1 MTGAIGPIIA
11 GAAAKK
17 HKVSEEEKM
26 TTYNSNDLE
35 GWEFK
40 IVRSSFGKFRSQKA
54 VQKVCEEEA
63 RAGWQMLEK
72 FDDSRI
78 RFKRRVEKRSM
89 DPHIEGDAYRTST
102 DAAASSRFQI
112 VIGILLLCVGLA
124 GLALIFYR

>member
-17 HKVSEEEKM
+17 RQELEEEKM
-26 TTYNSNDLE
+26 TRYNSNDLE

-40 IVRSSFGKFRSQKA
+40 IVRSSFGKFRSPRA
-54 VQKVCEEEA
+54 VQKVCEQEA
-63 RAGWQMLEK
+63 RAGWEMLEK

-89 DPHIEGDAYRTST
+89 DPHIEGDAYRTSVGVAT
-102 DAAASSRFQI
+102 SARFQI
-112 VIGILLLCVGLA
+112 VVGVLLLCGGLFA
-124 GLALIFYR
+124 LAFVFYR

>member
-1 MTGAIGPIIA
+1 MSGAIVPIITA
-11 GAAAKK
+11 TA
-17 HKVSEEEKM
+17 VRRRRESEEERM
-26 TTYNSNDLE
+26 ATYNSNDLD
-35 GWEFK
+35 GWGFK

-89 DPHIEGDAYRTST
+89 DPHIEADAYRTSA
-102 DAAASSRFQI
+102 DAVTSSRLQI
-112 VIGILLLCVGLA
+112 VIGILLLGAGLL
-124 GLALIFYR
+124 GLALVFYR